1 MSGHAVAGYSGKPV
15 WQKLGLRAGQAVRV
29 EDAPADYAGLVGL
42 AGSELQLLGARA
54 GFEFAHVFAS
64 RRMRLEHLLPRL
76 ARRLPATGTLWIS
89 WPKKTSSLASD
100 ISEDSIRE
108 IALPLGLVDVKVC
121 AIDADWSAL
130 KLVWRKEHRAKM
142 QPAPVR

>member
-1 MSGHAVAGYSGKPV
+1 MSGHAGSGYSGKPI
-15 WQKLGLRAGQAVRV
+15 WQKLGLRGGQAVRV
-29 EDAPADYAGLVGL
+29 VDPPADYAGLVGL
-42 AGSELQLLGARA
+42 ATTDLRLLGPRA
-54 GFEFAHVFAS
+54 GFEFAHLFAS
-64 RRMRLEHLLPRL
+64 RRMRLEQVLPRL

-100 ISEDSIRE
+100 IAEDTIRA

-130 KLVWRKEHRAKM
+130 KLVWRKEQRAKM
-142 QPAPVR
+142 PPAPVR